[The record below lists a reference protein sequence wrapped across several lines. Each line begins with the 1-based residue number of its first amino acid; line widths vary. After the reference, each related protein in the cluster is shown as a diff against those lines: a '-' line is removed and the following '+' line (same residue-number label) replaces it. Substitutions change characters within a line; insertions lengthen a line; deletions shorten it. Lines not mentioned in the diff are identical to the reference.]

1 MLLFMRGVY
10 TAHIDI
16 AGIDE
21 DISLMTIRA
30 SSSTVVEIISV
41 SVSNLDSEV
50 SEQLSIAFTRIGT
63 YGTPTG
69 TTVTPEKHEGG
80 DQAAA
85 ATVLGELTAEPTA
98 YAAVPLDKQGVNA
111 LSGYRYDP
119 MPEERPTI
127 APSAAIGVRLLT
139 TPSTPFD
146 CSVAVVFREIG

>member
-1 MLLFMRGVY
+1 MRGVY

-16 AGIDE
+16 SAINN
-21 DISLMTIRA
+21 DISLMTVRA
-30 SSSTVVEIISV
+30 PSTAIVEVISV
-41 SVSNLDSEV
+41 AVSNLDSEV
-50 SEQLSIAFTRIGT
+50 SEQLSIAFTRVTT
-63 YGTPTG
+63 YGSPTG
-69 TTVTPEKHEGG
+69 TTVTPEKHEAG

-85 ATVLGELTAEPTA
+85 STVLGNLSGEPTA
-98 YAAVPLDKQGVNA
+98 YASVPLDKQGVNA